1 MKIAIDAGHGLGN
14 RSPGVFDPGAVYAGV
29 READIA
35 MTYAQALERELT
47 VRGASSWMTRPDEH
61 ATAALNWRAMAART
75 VGCTHLVSIHCNAA
89 ESETAHGTETCYR
102 IPNDGMARRVQA
114 AVVSA
119 LGLRDRGIVARD
131 ELAVLRGGMPAVLVE
146 LGFLSNPEDRRRLLD
161 PNAPTLVA
169 HLLADALCSP
179 S

>member
-29 READIA
+29 READLA
-35 MTYAQALERELT
+35 LAYAQALERELT
-47 VRGASSWMTRPDEH
+47 VRGASCWMTRPDEH
-61 ATAALNWRAMAART
+61 AHAALTWRAMASRT

-89 ESETAHGTETCYR
+89 ASESARGTETCYR
-102 IPNDGMARRVQA
+102 IPHGPFAQRLQS

-131 ELAVLRGGMPAVLVE
+131 ELAVLKGGLPAALIE
-146 LGFLSNPEDRRRLLD
+146 LGFLSNPADRRRLLD
-161 PNAPTLVA
+161 PNAPALVA